1 MKKSRMEIKKV
12 NGAGKRVCLAPNVR
26 RTTLNIRNEY
36 FGEINTWPQSVSKTV
51 DDALTLLLVDRFR
64 NRLQITIDALYDDL
78 FGLEKLKERG
88 KIGNTVFTEDHQF
101 QIESY
106 NEAIKILENSPL
118 YWKSDT

>member
-12 NGAGKRVCLAPNVR
+12 NGEGKLMKHATN
-26 RTTLNIRNEY
+26 THKTMLNIRNEY
-36 FGEINTWPQSVSKTV
+36 WAEINTWSQSASKTV
-51 DDALTLLLVDRFR
+51 DDALTLLLVDRFK

-118 YWKSDT
+118 YWKSTT